1 MDRLL
6 QLRGKEEKKFNK
18 TDFGFAAAVWA
29 PSAEKDRFRTAVDW
43 SNWVSTSL
51 DAASNFRR
59 PNRLLDIL
67 F

>member
-6 QLRGKEEKKFNK
+6 QLTGKEEKKFNK

-43 SNWVSTSL
+43 ANWVSTSFY
-51 DAASNFRR
+51 ATSSFRR
-59 PNRLLDIL
+59 SNDR